1 MSQRS
6 RNKTRL
12 YITMQNLIAQG
23 WVDEALLV
31 DTAAQVIGGDEASK
45 ALAQRVWDEHFT
57 IHGAN

>member
-1 MSQRS
+1 MSQRN

-31 DTAAQVIGGDEASK
+31 DTASQVIGGDEAAK
-45 ALAQRVWDEHFT
+45 MLAQRVWDEHFT